1 MATYWSYAVTA
12 SSRQSETVNTKL
24 KYCVMQPAYVIG
36 IVSTVLWHPKLYP
49 VLEMKL
55 HLCSVEQKNPF
66 PCLAGNTVLD
76 AHQDMVDLPGSRAHC

>member
-12 SSRQSETVNTKL
+12 SSRQFETVNTKL

-55 HLCSVEQKNPF
+55 HLCSVEQENPF